1 MPDATPLLD
10 PDGCFWCDTPA
21 AEHDRRWH
29 PVVGVHGYAAPT
41 DAQRLERTTSRPPL
55 FLEGDRVY
63 IEDDHINGLFDVTVR
78 ITTGNAGGGTTVVG
92 ELIGGIARYVFLV
105 SDLELITEEASS
117 HA

>member
-1 MPDATPLLD
+1 MTSPLPSSIDETASLLAKAD
-10 PDGCFWCDTPA
+10 YVAGRDLSTVLFLA
-21 AEHDRRWH
+21 LRMRR
-29 PVVGVHGYAAPT
+29 
-41 DAQRLERTTSRPPL
+41 PL